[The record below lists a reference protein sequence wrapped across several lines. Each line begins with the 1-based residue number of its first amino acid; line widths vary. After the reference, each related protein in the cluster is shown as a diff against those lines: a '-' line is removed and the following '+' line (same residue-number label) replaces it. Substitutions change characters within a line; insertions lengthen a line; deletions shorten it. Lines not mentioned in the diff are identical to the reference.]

1 MNLNLYDNGLFQFI
15 ELCNKN
21 VITESDIDELL
32 NNKSY
37 NKTIELMGLNW
48 GIGLFDD
55 WKKIFKAAFLNNKE
69 DLNKIQSLCVNHI
82 IKAKNDYKKL
92 ISLSNRIIEVI
103 NSKEFINIAKE
114 YATKRY
120 RSNLINWGML
130 PFIISDE
137 ELPFDRDD
145 YIFIPN
151 AGGNQAII
159 MDAFFLEPFEDEE
172 ITRILAHE
180 LHHII
185 RSKHEVEYKVELN
198 FDEILQMAYWFESEG
213 TANLCNFEETNKLY
227 EMFGYIEKGSTIHF
241 LNNIDVLMN
250 DINNLIADIYE
261 NQKSGK
267 ELYQYLFDNLKFHA
281 IGYHMALTIFKFSQ
295 FALKSSVGDPLKF
308 INLYQTVCELSE
320 YKFTEKSIKIINQIL
335 TIS

>member
-1 MNLNLYDNGLFQFI
+1 MNLNLYDKGLFQFI

-37 NKTIELMGLNW
+37 SKTIELMGLNW

-55 WKKIFKAAFLNNKE
+55 WKKIFKAAFLGNKE
-69 DLNKIQSLCVNHI
+69 DLNKIQSLCVDHI

-92 ISLSNRIIEVI
+92 TSLSNRIIEVI
-103 NSKEFINIAKE
+103 NNKEFINIAKE
-114 YATKRY
+114 YAFIDNMD
-120 RSNLINWGML
+120 SIDVHLLIFG
-130 PFIISDE
+130 
-137 ELPFDRDD
+137 
-145 YIFIPN
+145 PN

-159 MDAFFLEPFEDEE
+159 MDAFFLEPFEDKE

-185 RSKHEVEYKVELN
+185 RSKHEVEYKAESN
-198 FDEILQMAYWFESEG
+198 FEEILQMAYWFESEG

-227 EMFGYIEKGSTIHF
+227 EMFGYIEKGSTMHF
-241 LNNIDVLMN
+241 LNNIDVLMK
-250 DINNLIADIYE
+250 DMNNLIVDIYE

-308 INLYQTVCELSE
+308 INLYQTVCEFNE
-320 YKFTEKSIKIINQIL
+320 YKFSDESMKIINQIL
-335 TIS
+335 TRS